1 MPTFKAEI
9 QNKRRD
15 GTYNVRIRV
24 THNREV
30 RRFSTNLYVTEN
42 EVTRGGKIKNTQVL
56 DISEDIVSKC
66 RAICNGLGM
75 EVLDMPIDALVD
87 KLKYYLTGGDTFR
100 LDFLEYAERKIP
112 DKSKGTVLIYKAA
125 INALRRYVKEDS
137 LDISDITVSFLRGF
151 EAFIEKEPSRR
162 GSNRKDDK
170 DAPERKRGSRAVS
183 LYLSCIRALYNQAK
197 EEYNDEDRG
206 IINIPYSP
214 FDRFKVKGAGRTKK
228 RAIPV
233 ETIQAI
239 IDLPYVKEG
248 ARRKK
253 ENIAKDCFLL
263 SFILIGMNSADLFNA
278 PAAKDNVLTYN
289 RKKTEGRRDDRAEMR
304 VRLES
309 PAAFLLDKYKDPY
322 GKRMFNFYLLYA
334 NEKSFN
340 RAINEGLKK
349 IGEIVGVEDL
359 TYYAAR
365 HSWATLARS
374 ATVGVDKATVHEA
387 LNHADKEMKVTD
399 IYIDRDWSVIWN
411 ANKKVLDL
419 FDWSGLELMYLL

>member
-30 RRFSTNLYVTEN
+30 RRFSTNLFVTEH
-42 EVTRGGKIKNTQVL
+42 EVTKRGKIKNTQVL

-66 RAICNGLGM
+66 RAICNGFGM
-75 EVLDMPIDALVD
+75 EILEMPIDALVD
-87 KLKYYLTGGDTFR
+87 KLKYRLTGGDTFR
-100 LDFLEYAERKIP
+100 LDFIEYAQGKIP
-112 DKSKGTVLIYKAA
+112 GLSEGTARIYKAA
-125 INALRRYVKEDS
+125 INTLRRYAGNA
-137 LDISDITVSFLRGF
+137 LDISDITVAFLRGF
-151 EAFIEKEPSRR
+151 EVFIEKDPSRR
-162 GSNRKDDK
+162 GSNRKDVK
-170 DAPERKRGSRAVS
+170 EAPKRTKGNRAVS
-183 LYLSCIRALYNQAK
+183 LYMSCIRKLYNQAK
-197 EEYNDEDRG
+197 DEYNDEDRG

-214 FDRFKVKGAGRTKK
+214 FDRFKVKASVTTKK

-233 ETIQAI
+233 DKIQAI
-239 IDLPYVKEG
+239 INLPYVKEVSK
-248 ARRKK
+248 RKK

-263 SFILIGMNSADLFNA
+263 SFIFIGMNSADLFNA
-278 PAAKDNVLTYN
+278 PPAKDNVLTYN
-289 RKKTEGRRDDRAEMR
+289 RKKTETRRDDRAEMR

-340 RAINEGLKK
+340 RAINEGLKRV
-349 IGEIVGVEDL
+349 GEVIGVEDL

-365 HSWATLARS
+365 HSWATIARS
-374 ATVGVDKATVHEA
+374 AAVGIDKATVHEA
-387 LNHADKEMKVTD
+387 LNHVDKEMRVTD

-419 FDWSGLELMYLL
+419 FDWSELELLYLL